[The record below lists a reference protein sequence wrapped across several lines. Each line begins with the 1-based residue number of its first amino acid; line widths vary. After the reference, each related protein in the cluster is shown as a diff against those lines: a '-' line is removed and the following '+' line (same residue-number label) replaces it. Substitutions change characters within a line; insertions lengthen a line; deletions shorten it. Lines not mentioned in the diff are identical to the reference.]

1 MCTQLPST
9 AIKYGFRD
17 PIKKSNLRLE
27 IAETL
32 DIRQFALSRHL
43 VFFCQI
49 MFSIKCPLGK
59 CLGKSFENK
68 ITSNCATCVP

>member
-43 VFFCQI
+43 VFFLPDHVFNQ
-49 MFSIKCPLGK
+49 MSAWKMPRKKF
-59 CLGKSFENK
+59 
-68 ITSNCATCVP
+68 